1 MNNLLKAY
9 TFNFTAGHK
18 AFLMKY
24 CLRKD
29 CQQSIAMLSKH
40 WGKSHG
46 EFVFLTEMKAAELLL
61 TKLDYD
67 SCIVMNRLGEFYICI
82 PKLLDVRA
90 ENQGPALS
98 EISNGGEIFYLL
110 FVENDYIFEIIFL

>member
-1 MNNLLKAY
+1 MNDLLKAY
-9 TFNFTAGHK
+9 TSNFAAGCK
-18 AFLMKY
+18 VFSMKY
-24 CLRKD
+24 RSKKD
-29 CQQSIAMLSKH
+29 RQQSIAMLSKH

-46 EFVFLTEMKAAELLL
+46 KFVFLTEMKAAEPLP

-67 SCIVMNRLGEFYICI
+67 SHIVMNRLGEFYICI
-82 PKLLDVRA
+82 LKPLDMWA

-110 FVENDYIFEIIFL
+110 YLLRMFIFLK